1 MTKSMAENFFKAW
14 REHRDLTQ
22 VQAAELAGMSQP
34 VLARIESGARKYD
47 ASHLAKLAIAY
58 RCSEWELIGRHPAED
73 RSNVVDIWDRIP
85 DKNRELARRA
95 LEAFT
100 ENKS

>member
-1 MTKSMAENFFKAW
+1 MTKVMSKNYFKAW
-14 REHRDLTQ
+14 REHRGLTQ

-34 VLARIESGARKYD
+34 VLTRIESGARKFD
-47 ASHLAKLAIAY
+47 ASHLTKLAIAY
-58 RCSEWELIGRHPAED
+58 RCSEWELIGRHPGED
-73 RSNVVDIWDRIP
+73 RSNVLDTWARIP